1 MTSSIKSRKLEAEG
15 IFKSLLDTL
24 RQYDS
29 SIQNLTRSRGQLGHN
44 VNDSSLK
51 INIPENLLDR
61 DFLEGISYEQLFP
74 KGSGIN
80 ESIKKSI
87 LKLNDEIQER
97 IKTIEKDNITL
108 EKDIKNLKH
117 DINEK
122 TQINEKLEL
131 ELSEAN
137 SKFELSKQENERLL
151 VAQRIEI
158 EKMEKKLMIQIS

>member
-1 MTSSIKSRKLEAEG
+1 M
-15 IFKSLLDTL
+15 
-24 RQYDS
+24 
-29 SIQNLTRSRGQLGHN
+29 
-44 VNDSSLK
+44 
-51 INIPENLLDR
+51 
-61 DFLEGISYEQLFP
+61 FP
-74 KGSGIN
+74 KGSGID

-158 EKMEKKLMIQIS
+158 EKMEKN

>member
-1 MTSSIKSRKLEAEG
+1 M
-15 IFKSLLDTL
+15 
-24 RQYDS
+24 
-29 SIQNLTRSRGQLGHN
+29 
-44 VNDSSLK
+44 
-51 INIPENLLDR
+51 
-61 DFLEGISYEQLFP
+61 FP